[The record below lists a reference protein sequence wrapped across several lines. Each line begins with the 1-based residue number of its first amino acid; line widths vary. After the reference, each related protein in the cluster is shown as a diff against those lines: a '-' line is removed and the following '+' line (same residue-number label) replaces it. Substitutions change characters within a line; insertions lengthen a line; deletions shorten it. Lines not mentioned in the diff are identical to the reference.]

1 MQIQDSEGSY
11 KVLKLMEI
19 PSHANLTKLLV
30 QTTTLEE
37 KASVKYRNEVKK

>member
-1 MQIQDSEGSY
+1 MQIQDSEGIY

-19 PSHANLTKLLV
+19 PPHANLTKLLA

-37 KASVKYRNEVKK
+37 KAGVKYRNEVNK